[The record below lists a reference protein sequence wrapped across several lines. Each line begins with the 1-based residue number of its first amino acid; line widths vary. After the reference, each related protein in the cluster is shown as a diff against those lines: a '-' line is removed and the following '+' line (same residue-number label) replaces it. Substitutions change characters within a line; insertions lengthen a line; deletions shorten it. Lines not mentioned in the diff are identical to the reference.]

1 MSSSRTRTRRE
12 AKIRAAERALQTI
25 PERDT
30 YTDAIE
36 TSTIRSDSMDPTH
49 TTSPPERRLSHSLG
63 SSTSRKVRLEEARE
77 KYGRVTAAPN
87 VSSTQTPV
95 AAPNLP
101 AAHAYHGVAP
111 VDVPDLPA
119 VPTPVSVTPAPVEAP
134 DLPAAHPHHSV
145 ALVEFGAGWFDEPK
159 PYASTSEH
167 SLSDPPRRTICA
179 GVRRFLDPES
189 RKAFTNGA
197 IKLPARLKVKVESWG
212 KKKSALRRAPD
223 GNSSSTGPIRTT
235 DAPRSAPLGTS
246 RFSKPES
253 FSPPLL
259 EDIQDTSTQPTNE
272 THAPS
277 LYATWPPFSSHDIL
291 RAHPGEPF
299 HVTALKVQQ
308 RFQEVDDTTAKRLRA
323 EFARKHRRSAL
334 ITTLTSRDDRDIHR
348 PSLAATLP
356 RGHRMPSLHEYMA
369 EATGFVDDEQV
380 LSAGDIAVAV
390 LDSPNDSEDCPLR
403 NETSPTVSW
412 ATTAETS
419 PE

>member
-1 MSSSRTRTRRE
+1 MSSTRTRARRD
-12 AKIRAAERALQTI
+12 KKFRAAERALQTI

-30 YTDAIE
+30 YTNAIE

-49 TTSPPERRLSHSLG
+49 TAAPPERRLSYSLG
-63 SSTSRKVRLEEARE
+63 SSTSRKLRLEEARQ
-77 KYGRVTAAPN
+77 KYGRVTA
-87 VSSTQTPV
+87 
-95 AAPNLP
+95 
-101 AAHAYHGVAP
+101 
-111 VDVPDLPA
+111 VPSIP
-119 VPTPVSVTPAPVEAP
+119 STPAQVDALGAH

-167 SLSDPPRRTICA
+167 SVPDPPRRTICA
-179 GVRRFLDPES
+179 GVRRLLDPES

-197 IKLPARLKVKVESWG
+197 IKLPARFKVKVESWG
-212 KKKSALRRAPD
+212 KKNSALRRAPD

-246 RFSKPES
+246 RFSRPES
-253 FSPPLL
+253 VSPPLL
-259 EDIQDTSTQPTNE
+259 KDIQDTSTQPTNE
-272 THAPS
+272 TLAPN

-390 LDSPNDSEDCPLR
+390 LDSPNDSEDRPLR